1 MHRVRRLQKG
11 ILYVSFFKNLK
22 KPDVSLWHLSSFDKK
37 KKKLFDT
44 TGKEMLQ
51 LLWEAY
57 FFIILT
63 NFLLL
68 KSFSLYLFSNN
79 THTGKPFCSQSVP
92 SLFPLCLFLLLIA
105 KRLCPRPDSELIRCF
120 LLHLEPSLTFGVMPW
135 CHLNLSVCITCEHKS
150 THTPQKTPALLLPS
164 KTPSL
169 HSVALFPSQNYHIS
183 STPNTP
189 HILRSQPGDN
199 ESEILL
205 LEEERRGFLLS
216 PVPSVV
222 IAAVRALLIGFLIFW
237 NG

>member
-1 MHRVRRLQKG
+1 MCHSDTSAAL
-11 ILYVSFFKNLK
+11 I
-22 KPDVSLWHLSSFDKK
+22 K

-120 LLHLEPSLTFGVMPW
+120 LLHLEPSLTFGAMPW

-150 THTPQKTPALLLPS
+150 THTHRKKHQLCYFPPKPLLY
-164 KTPSL
+164 T
-169 HSVALFPSQNYHIS
+169 A
-183 STPNTP
+183 
-189 HILRSQPGDN
+189 
-199 ESEILL
+199 
-205 LEEERRGFLLS
+205 
-216 PVPSVV
+216 
-222 IAAVRALLIGFLIFW
+222 
-237 NG
+237 